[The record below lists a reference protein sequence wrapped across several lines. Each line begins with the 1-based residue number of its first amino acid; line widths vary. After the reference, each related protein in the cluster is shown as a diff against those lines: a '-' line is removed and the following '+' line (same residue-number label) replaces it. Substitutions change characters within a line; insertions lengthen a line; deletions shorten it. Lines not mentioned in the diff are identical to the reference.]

1 MKPKKKTDDRRSRRT
16 RGRLNSAMV
25 ELITE
30 KRFDDITVQNVIDR
44 ADVGRATF
52 YTHFRDKEDL
62 FEQQW
67 EQFNLHLAGQIKW
80 DKAGKDSFFPV
91 KFFFQHLQE
100 SQSFY
105 QGLVRSGKVE
115 KIFKSGVEY
124 LSQNIEAALHQKFT
138 TRQVAIPVPV
148 LSHYLANEFFGL
160 LKWWLDAQMP
170 YPPEAMDAMFHRLVN
185 PTIKSALQIAS
196 GASRDRNKLI
206 D

>member
-1 MKPKKKTDDRRSRRT
+1 MNAKKKTSDRRTRRT

-67 EQFNLHLAGQIKW
+67 EQFNQMLAARIDWDRAGQ
-80 DKAGKDSFFPV
+80 GSFFPV
-91 KFFFQHLQE
+91 TFFFQHLLE
-100 SQSFY
+100 AQSFY
-105 QGLVRSGKVE
+105 QGLLRSGKVE

-124 LSQNIEAALHQKFT
+124 LSQHIDTALTARFKS
-138 TRQVAIPVPV
+138 RGLAIPVPV

-160 LKWWLDAQMP
+160 LQWWLDEGMP
-170 YPPEAMDAMFHRLVN
+170 YTPPAMDEMFHRLVN
-185 PTIKSALQIAS
+185 PTIKTALL
-196 GASRDRNKLI
+196 K
-206 D
+206 

>member
-1 MKPKKKTDDRRSRRT
+1 MKPKKKASDRRTRRT

-67 EQFNLHLAGQIKW
+67 EQFNQMLADRIDWDRAGQ
-80 DKAGKDSFFPV
+80 GSFFPV
-91 KFFFQHLQE
+91 TFFFQHLQE
-100 SQSFY
+100 AQSFY
-105 QGLVRSGKVE
+105 QGLVRSGKVDA
-115 KIFKSGVEY
+115 IFKSGVEH
-124 LSQNIEAALHQKFT
+124 LSGNIESALNTKFKPHH
-138 TRQVAIPVPV
+138 VAVPLPV

-160 LKWWLDAQMP
+160 LKWWLDARMP
-170 YPPEAMDAMFHRLVN
+170 YTPEAMDHMFHRLVN
-185 PTIKSALQIAS
+185 PTISSALQ
-196 GASRDRNKLI
+196 DRNVR
-206 D
+206 

>member
-1 MKPKKKTDDRRSRRT
+1 MNPKKKTSDRRTRRT

-67 EQFNLHLAGQIKW
+67 EQFNQMLAARIDWDRAGQ
-80 DKAGKDSFFPV
+80 GSFFPV
-91 KFFFQHLQE
+91 TFFFQHLLE
-100 SQSFY
+100 ARSFY
-105 QGLVRSGKVE
+105 QGLLRSGKVE

-124 LSQNIEAALHQKFT
+124 LSQHIDTALTARFKS
-138 TRQVAIPVPV
+138 RGLAIPVPV
-148 LSHYLANEFFGL
+148 LSHYLAHEFFGL
-160 LKWWLDAQMP
+160 LQWWLDEEMP
-170 YPPEAMDAMFHRLVN
+170 YTPPAMDEMFHRLVN
-185 PTIKSALQIAS
+185 PTIKTALL
-196 GASRDRNKLI
+196 K
-206 D
+206 